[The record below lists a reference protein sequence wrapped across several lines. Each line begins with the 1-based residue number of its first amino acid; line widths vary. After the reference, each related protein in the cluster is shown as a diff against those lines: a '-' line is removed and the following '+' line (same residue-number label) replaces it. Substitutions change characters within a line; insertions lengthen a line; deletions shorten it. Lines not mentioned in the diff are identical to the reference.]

1 MRENNVL
8 IKSLGITVSK
18 SKVMILA
25 KIVSGFVD
33 NLTFNKIV
41 SKSKIPIGAITGQ
54 IISWK

>member
-18 SKVMILA
+18 SKIMILA

-54 IISWK
+54 IIS